1 MPSNFDLHTFTRNA
15 KTSGRKLLAIYLTCG
30 FPVRDWTTE
39 LARAAFDSG
48 ADLLELGMP
57 FSDPLA
63 DGPTIQ
69 AASQQ
74 ALDNGIT
81 AQDYFETAAQISPLA
96 PTLFMGYL
104 NSVTTIPNFRERAKN
119 AGLCGLILPEWP
131 VSSSV
136 YHEFE
141 QQAKQM
147 NLPRIPFV
155 APTTNE
161 SRIKQIDKLNAP
173 FIYAVSIT
181 GVTGARSGFD
191 DSVLAYLAGLQ
202 SKLTTPFLAGFGVS
216 TPEAAQ
222 QIAAVS
228 DGVIVGSALLNRVGS
243 ASNLSSACQFV
254 SEFVGSLRTAID
266 RHATA

>member
-1 MPSNFDLHTFTRNA
+1 MPSTFDLHSFTRDA
-15 KTSGRKLLAIYLTCG
+15 KRSSRKLLAIYLTCG
-30 FPVRDWTTE
+30 FPERDWTIE
-39 LARAAFDSG
+39 LARAAFDAG

-81 AQDYFETAAQISPLA
+81 AQDYFEIAARISPLG

-104 NSVTTIPNFRERAKN
+104 NSVTTISDFRERAN
-119 AGLCGLILPEWP
+119 HAGLCGLILPEWP
-131 VSSSV
+131 VSSSL
-136 YHEFE
+136 YDEFE
-141 QQAKQM
+141 LQAKQM

-161 SRIKQIDKLNAP
+161 RRIKLIDHLNAP
-173 FIYAVSIT
+173 FVYAVSIN
-181 GVTGARSGFD
+181 GVTGARSGFED
-191 DSVLAYLAGLQ
+191 AVLEYLAGLQ
-202 SKLTTPFLAGFGVS
+202 SRLITPFLAGFGVS

-222 QIAAVS
+222 KIARVS
-228 DGVIVGSALLNRVGS
+228 DGVIVGSAILNGVSR
-243 ASNLSSACQFV
+243 AATLSSANRFV
-254 SEFVGSLRTAID
+254 TEFVGALREAID
-266 RHATA
+266 WHTTQ

>member
-15 KTSGRKLLAIYLTCG
+15 KASGSKLLAIYLTCG
-30 FPVRDWTTE
+30 FPQHAWTTE
-39 LARAAFDSG
+39 LACAAFASG

-74 ALDNGIT
+74 ALNNGIT
-81 AQDYFETAAQISPLA
+81 AQDYFEIAAQISPLG

-104 NSVTTIPNFRERAKN
+104 NSITTIPNFRERAGN

-131 VSSSV
+131 VSSSI

-155 APTTNE
+155 APTT
-161 SRIKQIDKLNAP
+161 SIDRIALLDKLNAP

-202 SKLTTPFLAGFGVS
+202 SKLSTPFLAGFGVS

-222 QIAAVS
+222 KISAVS
-228 DGVIVGSALLNRVGS
+228 DGVIVGSALLNGVRN
-243 ASNLSSACQFV
+243 ASTLSSACQFV
-254 SEFVGSLRTAID
+254 IEFVGSLRTALD
-266 RHATA
+266 CHA